1 MKPVVAVIAPGAMG
15 SAVGALLAGNGVEV
29 TTSLAGRSEASA
41 ERARK
46 AGMKPV
52 SDEDVV
58 GADFV
63 LSIVPPGDAL
73 SLAEKF
79 APLFGRSN
87 RKPIFVDCNA
97 VNPPTVERIAA
108 VIADTGAPFV
118 DAGIIGPP
126 PRPGGKSTA
135 FYASGTEAPRF
146 ATLREFG
153 LDVRVIDGPVGAASA
168 MKMSYAGITKG
179 ITALASAMMLASSR
193 AGTAEA
199 LHQELSQSQ
208 PELLA
213 WFTRQIPLMYSK
225 AYRWVAEMDEIAGF
239 VGEDKAAAQM
249 FDGTARFY
257 ERIARDEASS
267 NQDTQALSTF
277 LKVRK

>member
-58 GADFV
+58 TADFV

-79 APLFGRSN
+79 APLLGRNN
-87 RKPIFVDCNA
+87 RKPIYVDCNA

-126 PRPGGKSTA
+126 PRPGGKATA

-146 ATLREFG
+146 ATLRDFG
-153 LDVRVIDGPVGAASA
+153 LDVRLIDGPVGAASA

-179 ITALASAMMLASSR
+179 ITALACVMMLASTR
-193 AGTAEA
+193 AGTADA
-199 LHQELSQSQ
+199 LHKELSQSQ

-225 AYRWVAEMDEIAGF
+225 AYRWIAEMDEIAGF
-239 VGEDKAAAQM
+239 VGEDREAEQM
-249 FDGTARFY
+249 FEAVARFY

-267 NQDTQALSTF
+267 NEETQALSAF
-277 LKVRK
+277 LKVPK